1 MEFRLSEE
9 QRLFRQTMRA
19 FCEKEIAPLA
29 LQIDGEQGGISDQLL
44 KKIADIGIFGITIPE
59 AYGGTAPV
67 GEEMVYA
74 SLAVH
79 ELARADMS
87 MSLPVYVLLCMG
99 WGSLIIKHGT
109 EQLKKEIL
117 PKVAAGKYF
126 LGIATTE
133 PTGGSDVA
141 NVRTRGIKKGD
152 RLIINGEKI
161 FISGVRESFELREG
175 GHITLVRTDPKAGHK
190 GFTMVFIPARLPG
203 ASYTVLEE
211 IGRRGLSNGTM
222 HYQDVEVPE
231 HNILGQIN
239 RGFYLNMEGFN
250 LARILVASACVGM
263 TERALEISRDH
274 VKERV
279 LFGRP
284 LAKFEGISFELAEDH
299 ARLEQLR
306 HYLRYTAWCADT
318 LYKEKDFMSHR
329 ELSRMVSICK
339 MTAPK
344 ISAEIVQRCM
354 THLGASSYVK
364 ECPLGSALQ
373 GVMSYLVGAEGGYH
387 VQKLIIAREFIGE
400 EAVPYR

>member
-1 MEFRLSEE
+1 MEFRLSHE
-9 QRLFRQTMRA
+9 QRLFRETLRE
-19 FCEKEIAPLA
+19 FCEKEIVPLA
-29 LQIDGEQGGISDQLL
+29 RHIDTEKSVIPDALL
-44 KKIADIGIFGITIPE
+44 EKMAKIGIFGISVPE
-59 AYGGTAPV
+59 EYGGSAPV
-67 GEEMVYA
+67 GEEMVYGTIA
-74 SLAVH
+74 IH

-87 MSLPVYVLLCMG
+87 MSLPVYALLCMG
-99 WGSLIIKHGT
+99 WGSLIVKHGT

-117 PKVAAGKYF
+117 PRVVTGKYF

-141 NVRTRGIKKGD
+141 NVRTKGVKNGEK
-152 RLIINGEKI
+152 LVINGEKI
-161 FISGVRESFELREG
+161 FISGVREAFELREG

-203 ASYTVLEE
+203 AGYTVLEE

-231 HNILGQIN
+231 YHILGQMN

-263 TERALEISRDH
+263 TERALEISRDYI
-274 VKERV
+274 KQRV

-284 LAKFEGISFELAEDH
+284 LAKFEGVSFELAEDH

-306 HYLRYTAWCADT
+306 IYLRYTAWCADT
-318 LYKEKDFMSHR
+318 LYKEKDFMSQR

-344 ISAEIVQRCM
+344 IGAEIVQRCM
-354 THLGASSYVK
+354 THLGASSYIK
-364 ECPLGSALQ
+364 DCPLGSALQ

-387 VQKLIIAREFIGE
+387 IQKLIIAREFIGE
-400 EAVPYR
+400 ESVPYR

>member
-1 MEFRLSEE
+1 MDFRLTAE
-9 QRLFRQTMRA
+9 QRLFKETLRD
-19 FCEKEIAPLA
+19 FCRREIVPLA
-29 LQIDGEQGGISDQLL
+29 RQIDTEKSIVPDHILE
-44 KKIADIGIFGITIPE
+44 KMAEIGIFGLAIPE
-59 AYGGTAPV
+59 EYGGSAPL

-74 SLAVH
+74 SLAIH

-87 MSLPVYVLLCMG
+87 MSLPVYALLCMG
-99 WGSLIIKHGT
+99 WGSLMVKYGT
-109 EQLKKEIL
+109 EQLKREIL
-117 PKVAAGKYF
+117 PKVATGKYF

-133 PTGGSDVA
+133 PSGGSDVA
-141 NVRTRGIKKGD
+141 NIRTRAEIKDG

-161 FISGVRESFELREG
+161 FISGVRECFELREG
-175 GHITLVRTDPKAGHK
+175 GHITLVRTDIKAGHK
-190 GFTMVFIPARLPG
+190 GFTMVFVPARLPG
-203 ASYTVLEE
+203 AGYTVLEE

-222 HYQDVEVPE
+222 HYKDVEVPE
-231 HNILGQIN
+231 HHIIGQVN

-263 TERALEISRDH
+263 TERALEISRDY

-284 LAKFEGISFELAEDH
+284 LAKFEGVSFELAEDH

-306 HYLRYTAWCADT
+306 IYLRYTAWCADT
-318 LYKEKDFMSHR
+318 LYKEKGFISQR

-344 ISAEIVQRCM
+344 IGAEIVQRCM
-354 THLGASSYVK
+354 THLGAYSYTK
-364 ECPLGSALQ
+364 DCPLGAALQ

-387 VQKLIIAREFIGE
+387 IQKLIIAREFIGE

>member
-1 MEFRLSEE
+1 MEFRLSQE
-9 QRLFRQTMRA
+9 QRLFRQTLRE

-29 LQIDGEQGGISDQLL
+29 RQIDSEKSIIPDSLL
-44 KKIADIGIFGITIPE
+44 EKMAEIGIFGITVPE
-59 AYGGTAPV
+59 EYGGSAPL

-87 MSLPVYVLLCMG
+87 MSLPVYALLCMG
-99 WGSLIIKHGT
+99 WGSLIVKYGT
-109 EQLKKEIL
+109 GQLKKEIL
-117 PKVAAGKYF
+117 PKVVTGKYF

-133 PTGGSDVA
+133 PSGGSDVA
-141 NVRTRGIKKGD
+141 NIRTRGVKNGKK
-152 RLIINGEKI
+152 LVINGEKI

-175 GHITLVRTDPKAGHK
+175 GHITLVRTDPQAGHK
-190 GFTMVFIPARLPG
+190 GFTMVFIPSRLPG

-211 IGRRGLSNGTM
+211 IGRQGLSNGTM
-222 HYQDVEVPE
+222 HYNDVEVPE
-231 HNILGQIN
+231 HHILGQMN

-250 LARILVASACVGM
+250 LARILVSSACVGM
-263 TERALEISRDH
+263 TEKALEISRDY

-306 HYLRYTAWCADT
+306 MYLRYTAWCADT

-344 ISAEIVQRCM
+344 IGAEIVQRCM
-354 THLGASSYVK
+354 THLGAASYVK

-373 GVMSYLVGAEGGYH
+373 GVMSYLVGAEGGFH
-387 VQKLIIAREFIGE
+387 IQKLIIAREFIGE

>member
-1 MEFRLSEE
+1 MEFRLSQE
-9 QRLFRQTMRA
+9 QRLFRETLRE
-19 FCEKEIAPLA
+19 FCEKEIVPLA
-29 LQIDGEQGGISDQLL
+29 RLIDTEKSIIPDQLL
-44 KKIADIGIFGITIPE
+44 EKMAGIGVFGISVPE
-59 AYGGTAPV
+59 EYGGSAPT
-67 GEEMVYA
+67 GEEMVYGTIA
-74 SLAVH
+74 IH

-87 MSLPVYVLLCMG
+87 MSLPVYALLCMG
-99 WGSLIIKHGT
+99 WGSLIVKYGT
-109 EQLKKEIL
+109 EQLKNEIL
-117 PKVAAGKYF
+117 PKVVTGKYF

-141 NVRTRGIKKGD
+141 NIRTHGVKKGD
-152 RLIINGEKI
+152 KLVINGEKI
-161 FISGVRESFELREG
+161 FISGVREAFELREG

-203 ASYTVLEE
+203 ATYTVLEE

-231 HNILGQIN
+231 YHILGQMN

-250 LARILVASACVGM
+250 LARILVSSACVGM
-263 TERALEISRDH
+263 TERALEISRDY
-274 VKERV
+274 VKQRV

-284 LAKFEGISFELAEDH
+284 LAKFEGVSFELAEDH

-306 HYLRYTAWCADT
+306 MYLRYTAWCADT
-318 LYKEKDFMSHR
+318 LYKEKDFISQR

-344 ISAEIVQRCM
+344 IGAEIVQRCM
-354 THLGASSYVK
+354 THLGATSYMK
-364 ECPLGSALQ
+364 DCPLGSALQ

-387 VQKLIIAREFIGE
+387 IQKLIIAREFIGE
-400 EAVPYR
+400 ESVPYR

>member
-1 MEFRLSEE
+1 MEFRLSQE
-9 QRLFRQTMRA
+9 QRLFRQTLRE
-19 FCEKEIAPLA
+19 FCEREIVPLA
-29 LQIDGEQGGISDQLL
+29 RQIDTEKSIIPDQLL
-44 KKIADIGIFGITIPE
+44 EKMAEIGIFGISVPE
-59 AYGGTAPV
+59 EYGGSAPT
-67 GEEMVYA
+67 GEEMVYGTI
-74 SLAVH
+74 AVH

-87 MSLPVYVLLCMG
+87 MSLPVYALLCMG
-99 WGSLIIKHGT
+99 WGSLIVKYGT

-117 PKVAAGKYF
+117 PRVVTGKYF

-141 NVRTRGIKKGD
+141 NVRTKGVKKGD
-152 RLIINGEKI
+152 KLIINGEKI
-161 FISGVRESFELREG
+161 FISGVREAFELREG
-175 GHITLVRTDPKAGHK
+175 GHITLVRTDPQAGHK

-203 ASYTVLEE
+203 ASYTVLDE

-231 HNILGQIN
+231 YHILGQMN

-263 TERALEISRDH
+263 TERALEISRDY
-274 VKERV
+274 VKQRI

-284 LAKFEGISFELAEDH
+284 LAKFEGVSFELAEDH

-306 HYLRYTAWCADT
+306 MYLRYTAWCADT
-318 LYKEKDFMSHR
+318 LYKEKDFISQR

-344 ISAEIVQRCM
+344 IGAEIVQRCM
-354 THLGASSYVK
+354 THLGAYSYTK
-364 ECPLGSALQ
+364 DCPLGSALQ

-387 VQKLIIAREFIGE
+387 IQKLIIAREFIGE
-400 EAVPYR
+400 ESVPYR

>member
-1 MEFRLSEE
+1 MEFGLNEE
-9 QRLFRQTMRA
+9 QRLFRQTLRE
-19 FCEKEIAPLA
+19 FCKREIAPLA
-29 LQIDGEQGGISDQLL
+29 RQIDGEQGGIPEQLL
-44 KKIADIGIFGITIPE
+44 EKMAEIGIFGITVPE
-59 AYGGTAPV
+59 KYGGSAPA
-67 GEEMVYA
+67 GEEMIYA

-87 MSLPVYVLLCMG
+87 MSLPVYVLLCLG
-99 WGSLIIKHGT
+99 WGSLIVKHGT
-109 EQLKKEIL
+109 DRLKEEIL
-117 PKVAAGKYF
+117 SKVVTGKYF

-133 PTGGSDVA
+133 PAGGSDVA
-141 NVRTRGIKKGD
+141 NVRTRGVIKGD
-152 RLIINGEKI
+152 RIVINGEKI
-161 FISGVRESFELREG
+161 FISGVREAFEQREG

-190 GFTMVFIPARLPG
+190 GLTMVYIPARLPG
-203 ASYTVLEE
+203 AGYTVLEE

-222 HYQDVEVPE
+222 DYRDVEVPLY
-231 HNILGQIN
+231 HVLGQVN

-250 LARILVASACVGM
+250 LARILVSSACVGM
-263 TERALEISRDH
+263 TERALEISRDY

-306 HYLRYTAWCADT
+306 IYLRYTAWCADRI
-318 LYKEKDFMSHR
+318 YREKGVMSHR
-329 ELSRMVSICK
+329 ELSRLVSICK

-344 ISAEIVQRCM
+344 LAVEIVQHCM

-373 GVMSYLVGAEGGYH
+373 GAMSYLVGAEGGFH
-387 VQKLIIAREFIGE
+387 IQKLIIAREFIGE

>member
-1 MEFRLSEE
+1 MEFRLSQE
-9 QRLFRQTMRA
+9 QRLFRQTLRE
-19 FCEKEIAPLA
+19 FCEKEIVPLA
-29 LQIDGEQGGISDQLL
+29 RHIDCEQSIIPEQLL
-44 KKIADIGIFGITIPE
+44 AKMADIGIFSISIPE
-59 AYGGTAPV
+59 EYGGSAPV

-74 SLAVH
+74 TLAVH

-87 MSLPVYVLLCMG
+87 MSLPVYALLCMG
-99 WGSLIIKHGT
+99 WGSLIVKHGT
-109 EQLKKEIL
+109 ERLKQEIL
-117 PKVAAGKYF
+117 PQVAAGKYF

-133 PTGGSDVA
+133 PSGGSDVA
-141 NVRTRGIKKGD
+141 NIRTRAVKKGKN
-152 RLIINGEKI
+152 LVINGEKI
-161 FISGVRESFELREG
+161 FISGVRESFELRQG

-190 GFTMVFIPARLPG
+190 GFTMVFVPARLPG
-203 ASYTVLEE
+203 ATYTVLDE

-222 HYQDVEVPE
+222 HYQDVEVPDY
-231 HNILGQIN
+231 HVLGQMN

-250 LARILVASACVGM
+250 LARILVSSACVGM
-263 TERALEISRDH
+263 TERALEISRDY

-279 LFGRP
+279 MFGRP

-306 HYLRYTAWCADT
+306 MYLRYAAWCADT

-329 ELSRMVSICK
+329 QLSRMVSICK

-344 ISAEIVQRCM
+344 IGAEIVQHCM

-373 GVMSYLVGAEGGYH
+373 GVMSYLVGAEGGFH
-387 VQKLIIAREFIGE
+387 IQKLIIAREFIGE

>member
-1 MEFRLSEE
+1 MEFRLSQE
-9 QRLFRQTMRA
+9 QRLFRQTLRD
-19 FCEKEIAPLA
+19 FCEREIVPLA
-29 LQIDGEQGGISDQLL
+29 RQIDTEQSIIPDLL
-44 KKIADIGIFGITIPE
+44 LEKMAEIGIFGISIPE
-59 AYGGTAPV
+59 EYGGSAPI
-67 GEEMVYA
+67 GEEMVYGTI
-74 SLAVH
+74 AVH

-87 MSLPVYVLLCMG
+87 MSLPVYALLCMG
-99 WGSLIIKHGT
+99 WGSLIVKHGT

-117 PKVAAGKYF
+117 PRVATGKYF

-141 NVRTRGIKKGD
+141 NIRTSGIKAGD

-161 FISGVRESFELREG
+161 FISGVREAFELRDG
-175 GHITLVRTDPKAGHK
+175 GHITLVRTDPEAGHK

-203 ASYTVLEE
+203 ATYTVLDE

-231 HNILGQIN
+231 HHILGRMN

-263 TERALEISRDH
+263 TERALEISRDY
-274 VKERV
+274 VRQRV

-284 LAKFEGISFELAEDH
+284 LAKFEGVSFELAEDH

-306 HYLRYTAWCADT
+306 IYLRYTAWCADT
-318 LYKEKDFMSHR
+318 LYKEKDFISQR

-344 ISAEIVQRCM
+344 IGAEIVQRCM
-354 THLGASSYVK
+354 THLGASSYMK

-387 VQKLIIAREFIGE
+387 IQKLIIAREFIGE
-400 EAVPYR
+400 ESVPYR